1 MFALPSRR
9 SRIMPLMADGTCRK
23 EFPVKRGGPASSRV
37 PTMKPDVRI
46 FEGNQGP
53 VYVEWI
59 EDHPEAPC

>member
-1 MFALPSRR
+1 
-9 SRIMPLMADGTCRK
+9 MPLMADGTCRK